1 MLNKFKSLISQ
12 VNYINAH
19 ATSTLVGD
27 LAEIN
32 AIKKVFKDTS
42 DIKINATKVI
52 PEFKLCIGA
61 VLFICSSSFLEHVTQ

>member
-1 MLNKFKSLISQ
+1 MKAAFLQ

-32 AIKKVFKDTS
+32 AVKKVFKNTAG
-42 DIKINATKVI
+42 IKINSTKVSPQLKI
-52 PEFKLCIGA
+52 SVCA
-61 VLFICSSSFLEHVTQ
+61 RARD